1 MNSQVIEKLQYFEFK
16 GIQMEA
22 LGYIPIRQLILSP
35 NYSDLEYWY
44 LKYGIFQKR
53 NSKDIETLKANA
65 MQSQNYDKVDEFYQ
79 YQDYLDRSYFNQVVK
94 SLKHTSKMRIELNN
108 EAWLSDF
115 CSGEIAK
122 DYEFLDEKFDDLCDK
137 ELSQEFSRT
146 QDLGVWVG
154 KYSEIPKYSEV
165 TKKWKN
171 SKFYTTDED
180 DPIFGYIKFNQKC
193 NYKPGLA
200 NSLSIFE
207 HPLMLQIYKGLIHL
221 TSFAHS
227 KSGDI
232 NLKNKVK
239 DSILNKISLIQDILD
254 KNSEYFG
261 HQDEQEL
268 TKKILDFF
276 NNWLSI
282 IHLVNILL
290 PLKDLKGNQETFSKS
305 LEELHEEI
313 ASNIELINI
322 NISEVNL
329 ENLKIIEEEKFDE
342 TTKTSE
348 YNAYFKSKF
357 SHTQIQNKFMNFL
370 TNYVLG
376 YYFTALTSLNQV
388 VSSLGPKK
396 KKASFSKT
404 PLAKIVNLPLKETLK
419 KVKGWINGNIELYSD
434 KNLQEQFE
442 RYIDNVIENTE
453 KYNTNEDYK

>member
-1 MNSQVIEKLQYFEFK
+1 MKLQ
-16 GIQMEA
+16 
-22 LGYIPIRQLILSP
+22 
-35 NYSDLEYWY
+35 
-44 LKYGIFQKR
+44 
-53 NSKDIETLKANA
+53 
-65 MQSQNYDKVDEFYQ
+65 
-79 YQDYLDRSYFNQVVK
+79 
-94 SLKHTSKMRIELNN
+94 
-108 EAWLSDF
+108 
-115 CSGEIAK
+115 
-122 DYEFLDEKFDDLCDK
+122 
-137 ELSQEFSRT
+137 
-146 QDLGVWVG
+146 
-154 KYSEIPKYSEV
+154 
-165 TKKWKN
+165 KKWKN

-180 DPIFGYIKFNQKC
+180 DPIFGCIKFNQKC

-227 KSGDI
+227 KSGDLS
-232 NLKNKVK
+232 LKNKVK

-254 KNSEYFG
+254 KNPEYFG

-268 TKKILDFF
+268 TKKIFDFF

-282 IHLVNILL
+282 VHLVNILL

-322 NISEVNL
+322 NTSEVNL

-357 SHTQIQNKFMNFL
+357 SHTQVQNKFMNFL

-376 YYFTALTSLNQV
+376 YYFTALTSLSQV

-442 RYIDNVIENTE
+442 RYIDNVVENTE
-453 KYNTNEDYK
+453 KYSTNEDYK